1 MHLPLLDASTY
12 HSFIQG
18 SGATPTPL
26 SFSLAVRVRLAP
38 VLPLPAL
45 LSFYQGDPRVELR
58 RRTRLPLHHHPRPR
72 PLVLHR
78 RGHCRSQFLRSLERP
93 VNVPKDL
100 PREEDDIGVA
110 TQEDVLGLMRFRDDS
125 YRADEDVLDVL
136 LDVRGEV
143 DLCVTYQ
150 RRLPLFPLESCR
162 ELRTYGRMAPRRS
175 ARGGHYH
182 PTTRR

>member
-58 RRTRLPLHHHPRPR
+58 RRTRLPLH
-72 PLVLHR
+72 
-78 RGHCRSQFLRSLERP
+78 QFLRSLERP